1 MGLSILAHK
10 SERTIYARA
19 PALKISLEAVAA
31 RGRPGIARVAR
42 VMMTAAFDTVLLT
55 AGRE

>member
-42 VMMTAAFDTVLLT
+42 VMMTAASTPYY
-55 AGRE
+55 